1 MGNFKRTIMA
11 TDGHSRAVI
20 HERPDGFF
28 AVQFERYD
36 DSVVSGIGAMSD
48 PFWRMDE
55 PASVLP
61 SLEAA
66 EQLASE
72 RLGLTH
78 A

>member
-11 TDGHSRAVI
+11 ADEQSRAVI
-20 HERPDGFF
+20 HQRPDGFF
-28 AVQFERYD
+28 AVQFELYD
-36 DSVVSGIGAMSD
+36 DSIVSGIGAMSD
-48 PFWRMDE
+48 PFWRMEE

-61 SLEAA
+61 SLAAA